1 MINWEV
7 KLIKYPITIQYG
19 KLILSIYENIGCGI
33 KIIKSYIEFKI
44 IDNKRA
50 DCEVVEYLQSKYP
63 DVNIIYNKHNRLNEN
78 FKNIC
83 IELNAKEDIK
93 KVERNNIE
101 LFIDSI
107 LNISQKYN
115 IDTFIS
121 IKRLNCI
128 RKLEDS
134 KYTQKYYESNLYIR
148 LEQSKE
154 LKLNVHKYQKLI
166 NIKLFLENNQNL
178 SLNITNPSNLKF
190 QDIDINFQEKKFQ
203 IKNSKLKVY
212 AKEKNEINIR
222 LKSDSFIE
230 NGIWNL
236 KFNEINKSD
245 YIETEFIIDKQDEEI
260 KNYLEARDF
269 PKSYIDSSEFEPVF
283 IIYYYPKY
291 EEQLKKL
298 DNIFKFYKLSDGMG
312 IVFIQK
318 DRFKDVGKLYTFKY
332 IYKMQRYTKMVQ
344 LTDLSKGTEN
354 GYTANE
360 EIGVNYF
367 KTNPN
372 VNLDGA
378 GVIIS
383 IVNSGIDYLH
393 PDFIYP
399 DGTSKI
405 LYLWDQTKDG
415 KPPEGFNIGTE
426 YTRDDINKAIAE
438 KNSNLST
445 DEEGVGTALGGICA
459 GLGSINKSY
468 AGVAEGADLIVVK
481 LQKIDGFYNNGTFL
495 SGIDY
500 SYRKAKKLDMPII
513 QNITLGS
520 NNLVSPGIGFMDND
534 LFYEYRVCEITG
546 AGNEGNGK
554 THTMGKISFDGE
566 VKDIE
571 IEIAEYEKDIEIDL
585 WVDKPDKL
593 NVLIISPSGEESKTS
608 FVSNLNVVDGLFDFE
623 NTYYSMWSTYPLYYS
638 GQQMTIINLQGVSKG
653 IWKVRLTGASITN
666 GLYHVYLPNHL
677 LLNSGTKFRDGNP
690 NYTLTYPSIYKDTV
704 TVGTYN
710 SLNSSIWTESS
721 RGPVIGN
728 IGRVESPDIVAP
740 GVNII
745 APYEKDRYALVSG
758 SGVSASYTAGAVALI
773 MQYILFKENYKD
785 KSVVQKIKTYLRAGA
800 KRDSK
805 ISYPDS
811 SYGYG
816 ILNIKNTFDQIK

>member
-1 MINWEV
+1 M
-7 KLIKYPITIQYG
+7 KFIKYPITVQYG
-19 KLILSIYENIGCGI
+19 KFTLSIYEELDCSIE
-33 KIIKSYIEFKI
+33 IIKNYIEFQN
-44 IDNKRA
+44 IDNKKL
-50 DCEVVEYLQSKYP
+50 DSEVMEYLILKDSN
-63 DVNIIYNKHNRLNEN
+63 VNIIYNEHNRFNQNL
-78 FKNIC
+78 KNIF
-83 IELNAKEDIK
+83 IELNIEEIIKEIEK
-93 KVERNNIE
+93 SSIENFIHSIFNITNK
-101 LFIDSI
+101 F
-107 LNISQKYN
+107 N
-115 IDTFIS
+115 IDTIVD
-121 IKRLNCI
+121 I
-128 RKLEDS
+128 RKLDDS
-134 KYTQKYYESNLYIR
+134 KSNQKYYKSNLYIR
-148 LEQSKE
+148 LKQSRE
-154 LKLNVHKYQKLI
+154 FKLNINKNQKLM
-166 NIKLFLENNQNL
+166 NIKLFLKSNQDL
-178 SLNITNPSNLKF
+178 ILNITDPSNFKF
-190 QDIDINFQEKKFQ
+190 KDISL
-203 IKNSKLKVY
+203 NSKLKKIKIKNVKLKLY
-212 AKEKNEINIR
+212 EQDKNEININ
-222 LKSDSFIE
+222 LKSEKFIE
-230 NGIWNL
+230 KGIWTF

-245 YIETEFIIDKQDEEI
+245 CVETEFMIPEKMEEREA
-260 KNYLEARDF
+260 YLDRRDF
-269 PKSYIDSSEFEPVF
+269 PKAYIDSSKFEPVF
-283 IIYYYPKY
+283 IVYYYPKY
-291 EEQLKKL
+291 EEQLKTL

-318 DRFKDVGKLYTFKY
+318 DRLKDLGKLYTFKY

-344 LTDLSKGTEN
+344 LTELSKGTEN

-372 VNLDGA
+372 VNLDGS

-438 KNSNLST
+438 KNSNLSN
-445 DEEGVGTALGGICA
+445 DEEGIGTALGGICA

-481 LQKIDGFYNNGTFL
+481 LKKIDGFYNNGTFL

-500 SYRKAKKLDMPII
+500 SYKKSKQLDMPIV

-534 LFYEYRVCEITG
+534 LFYEYRVCEVAG

-554 THTMGKISFDGE
+554 THTMGKISFAGE
-566 VKDIE
+566 VKEIE
-571 IEIAEYEKDIEIDL
+571 IEIAEYEKEIEIDL

-593 NVLIISPSGEESKTS
+593 NLLIISPSGEESKTS
-608 FVSNLNVVDGLFDFE
+608 LVSNLNVLEGLFDFE
-623 NTYYSMWSTYPLYYS
+623 NTYYSIWATYPLYYS
-638 GQQMTIINLQGVSKG
+638 GQQTTTINLQNVSKG
-653 IWKVRLTGASITN
+653 IWKIRLIGASITN
-666 GLYHVYLPNHL
+666 GVYHLYLPSNFM
-677 LLNSGTKFRDGNP
+677 LNPGTKFRDGNP
-690 NYTLTYPSIYKDTV
+690 NYTLTYPSIYKDSV

-721 RGPVIGN
+721 RGPVVGN
-728 IGRVESPDIVAP
+728 RGRVESPDIVAP

-745 APYEKDRYALVSG
+745 APHENDKYSTVSG
-758 SGVSASYTAGAVALI
+758 SGVAASYTAGSIALI
-773 MQYILFKENYKD
+773 MQYVLFKENYKD
-785 KSVVQKIKTYLRAGA
+785 KSVVQKIKTYLSAGA
-800 KRDSK
+800 KRDGK

>member
-1 MINWEV
+1 M
-7 KLIKYPITIQYG
+7 KFIKYPITVQYG
-19 KLILSIYENIGCGI
+19 KFTLSIYEELDCSIE
-33 KIIKSYIEFKI
+33 IIKNYIEFQVF
-44 IDNKRA
+44 DNKKL
-50 DCEVVEYLQSKYP
+50 DSEVIEYVNLK
-63 DVNIIYNKHNRLNEN
+63 DFNVNIIYNEHNRFKQNL
-78 FKNIC
+78 KNIF
-83 IELNAKEDIK
+83 IEVNIEENIRELEK
-93 KVERNNIE
+93 NNIE
-101 LFIDSI
+101 NFIDSI
-107 LNISQKYN
+107 FNITKKFN
-115 IDTFIS
+115 IDAIIS
-121 IKRLNCI
+121 IKQLKNI
-128 RKLEDS
+128 KTLEDS
-134 KYTQKYYESNLYIR
+134 KDIQKHYESNLYIR

-154 LKLNVHKYQKLI
+154 LKLNVHKYQKSI

-178 SLNITNPSNLKF
+178 NLNLDITNPYNFIFK
-190 QDIDINFQEKKFQ
+190 DIDINCKEKKFQ
-203 IKNSKLKVY
+203 IKNNKLKVC
-212 AKEKNEINIR
+212 AKGKNEINIS
-222 LKSDSFIE
+222 LNSEMFIE
-230 NGIWNL
+230 NGIWKL
-236 KFNEINKSD
+236 KFNERNKIKC
-245 YIETEFIIDKQDEEI
+245 IETSLRSNEKIE
-260 KNYLEARDF
+260 NNLENRDF
-269 PKSYIDSSEFEPVF
+269 QKANIDFNEFEPIF
-283 IIYYYPKY
+283 IIYYYTKY

-298 DNIFKFYKLSDGMG
+298 ENIFKFYKLSDGMG

-318 DRFKDVGKLYTFKY
+318 DRLIDLGKLYSFKY

-344 LTDLSKGTEN
+344 LTNLSKGIEN

-372 VNLDGA
+372 INLDGK

-405 LYLWDQTKDG
+405 LYLWDQTKEG
-415 KPPEGFNIGTE
+415 NPPEGFNIGTE
-426 YTRDDINKAIAE
+426 YKREDINKAIAE
-438 KNSNLST
+438 KNPNLST
-445 DEEGVGTALGGICA
+445 DEEGIGTALGGICA

-513 QNITLGS
+513 QNITFGS
-520 NNLVSPGIGFMDND
+520 NSLVSPGTGFMDND
-534 LFYEYRVCEITG
+534 LFYEYRVCEVAG
-546 AGNEGNGK
+546 GGNEGNGK
-554 THTMGKISFDGE
+554 THTMGKINFVGE

-593 NVLIISPSGEESKTS
+593 NILIISPSGEESKTS
-608 FVSNLNVVDGLFDFE
+608 LVSNLNVLEGLFDFE
-623 NTYYSMWSTYPLYYS
+623 NTYYSIWSTYPLYYS
-638 GQQMTIINLQGVSKG
+638 GQQMTIINLKGVSKG
-653 IWKVRLTGASITN
+653 IWKIRLIGSSITN
-666 GLYHVYLPNHL
+666 GVYHVYLPNNSL
-677 LLNSGTKFRDGNP
+677 LKPGTKFREGNP
-690 NYTLTYPSIYKDTV
+690 NYTLTYPSIYKDSV

-728 IGRVESPDIVAP
+728 VGRIESPDIVAP

-745 APYEKDRYALVSG
+745 APYKKDKYALVSG
-758 SGVSASYTAGAVALI
+758 SGVAASYTAGSIALI
-773 MQYILFKENYKD
+773 MQYVLFKENYKD
-785 KSVVQKIKTYLRAGA
+785 KSVVQKIKTYLSAGA
-800 KRDSK
+800 KRDNK
-805 ISYPDS
+805 INYPDL

-816 ILNIKNTFDQIK
+816 VLNIKNTFDQIK